1 MLKIYGA
8 TAAQNGLYKIGRK
21 KWEVIYGFGKDSE
34 DADTGYNYRQRYD
47 HRPSL
52 EEIKADIVA
61 EIKNESE
68 LRLKYGIKWNGF
80 TVEYSEMLKTDLI
93 GLLVGLN
100 GGIMSFPQQINL
112 GSNANG
118 IPNTYTFNSAEELA
132 ALAAIV
138 GQHRGLCST
147 QEWEEINAL
156 GDMDE
161 YKTEQ

>member
-21 KWEVIYGFGKDSE
+21 KWEVIYGFSKDSE

-68 LRLKYGIKWNGF
+68 NRLKYGIKWNGF
-80 TVEYSEMLKTDLI
+80 TVEYSETLKTDLI
-93 GLLVGLN
+93 GILVGLQ
-100 GGIMSFPQQINL
+100 GGIMTFPQKINL
-112 GSNANG
+112 GSNADG
-118 IPNTYTFNSAEELA
+118 TPNTYTFNTLEELA
-132 ALAAIV
+132 GLAAIV
-138 GQHRGLCST
+138 GNHRGVCSD
-147 QEWEEINAL
+147 QEWEAINAL